1 MPRPGA
7 LRREPGILESWPLSP
22 HLACSALS
30 FLSVASYPHLKGRG
44 SVLLILASVS
54 TAVGHVVD
62 TQDSSWF
69 SGING
74 FEKHVLPL
82 IPLLAWTHPS
92 LHMVVQLFHS
102 SGGLDTIP
110 GVLISK
116 MIRAYRAVIL
126 VDDRGDT
133 VIDAMSGSGLVR
145 QFSGYTEGSFS
156 TGERSSRY
164 QAMQTV
170 TRFLFLEATASG
182 PSLHTERR
190 NKCLG

>member
-1 MPRPGA
+1 M
-7 LRREPGILESWPLSP
+7 LPLLPLLADPSFPP
-22 HLACSALS
+22 HGSSALS
-30 FLSVASYPHLKGRG
+30 FLRWA
-44 SVLLILASVS
+44 
-54 TAVGHVVD
+54 
-62 TQDSSWF
+62 
-69 SGING
+69 
-74 FEKHVLPL
+74 
-82 IPLLAWTHPS
+82 
-92 LHMVVQLFHS
+92 
-102 SGGLDTIP
+102 DTIP

-170 TRFLFLEATASG
+170 TCFLSV
-182 PSLHTERR
+182 S
-190 NKCLG
+190 